1 MFSFLSKLFKPKQ
14 QQPRLVLPSHTQP
27 QPPAPGVA
35 SPAPMK
41 PPAATP
47 PAGKP
52 GAGASPKAKEEWAKQ
67 AAQKINPDA
76 TPEQLCG
83 ITPEMSKE
91 EISAQLAL
99 LYRRHNRA
107 ASSLEANLREEAEIM
122 LDVVAAMRQKHLN

>member
-1 MFSFLSKLFKPKQ
+1 MLNFLSKLFKPKQ

-27 QPPAPGVA
+27 QPSAPGRP

-41 PPAATP
+41 PPAAQ
-47 PAGKP
+47 PAKP
-52 GAGASPKAKEEWAKQ
+52 GPGASPKAKEEWARQ
-67 AAQKINPDA
+67 AARKINPDA

-83 ITPEMSKE
+83 LTSEMSQE

-107 ASSLEANLREEAEIM
+107 ASSLEPALREEAEIM
-122 LDVVAAMRQKHLN
+122 LDVIAAMRQKHLLK